1 MLSECEVVKSSVF
14 SPAHSCL
21 AFAFCSKF
29 FRSAGHI
36 VMVFGAAPRW
46 LCALLYHERVR
57 RKRSLCFLTPKAVSV
72 GDGEMLK
79 QHEVPWNHCSCMG
92 YVVMAQIQLFAG
104 IELQCP
110 WTC

>member
-1 MLSECEVVKSSVF
+1 MHCF
-14 SPAHSCL
+14 
-21 AFAFCSKF
+21 
-29 FRSAGHI
+29 
-36 VMVFGAAPRW
+36 
-46 LCALLYHERVR
+46 YHERVR

-79 QHEVPWNHCSCMG
+79 QHEVPWNHCIAAWVSL
-92 YVVMAQIQLFAG
+92 VMAQIQLFAG